1 MNYVG
6 KINDIAKPE
15 VTANGIPVVSVSVN
29 NQVGEIA
36 TCSCTVKPEDVE
48 GLMSP
53 DTVVTV
59 EIAGDSGGGTIFTGY
74 VSGVNMTH
82 MSGSLS
88 AGVDL
93 THIKGRDL
101 NNASVTVP
109 GVIPGGNV
117 DVKTILYHEAAALQ
131 GGENASPYFSF
142 KMSDGS
148 FGKQLTSGM
157 IKWIES
163 NKVSSTINFDPS
175 DSEEKGKAIAALG
188 SIEDLC
194 GKLDVPS
201 QLDGNIDIFLH
212 SNLARGGSSSSAWD
226 MLSVLAGAFDA
237 VLVCKPDGELA
248 ICPNYSGI
256 KSQGNTVPSE
266 IIQKFDRSAQMK
278 RSPKECLIVGSIR
291 LDGLHN
297 ALQPNAIGKHVS
309 NIQGLRGTLLLSVP
323 GWANTM
329 STSTSTELATRSL
342 DNLAEANILRYA
354 HKEKTFNLITPPCP
368 GVMPGTSASFQPTS
382 GLKNFDG
389 GRVSVFEE
397 KFDGYCY
404 KIQHLLEY
412 NNFCTVFWFCTA
424 LESAYSKPSSHPL
437 FPGGSMLSWS

>member
-36 TCSCTVKPEDVE
+36 TCSCTVKPEDVK

-59 EIAGDSGGGTIFTGY
+59 KIAGDTGGGTIFTGY

-101 NNASVTVP
+101 NDTSVTVP

-117 DVKTILYHEAAALQ
+117 DVKTILYHKTTAIQ
-131 GGENASPYFSF
+131 GDVKASPHFSF
-142 KMSDGS
+142 KMSEGS
-148 FGKQLTSGM
+148 FGKQLTKGM
-157 IKWIES
+157 IKWIET
-163 NKVSSTINFDPS
+163 NGVSTTNGFDPS
-175 DSEEKGKAIAALG
+175 DSGEKGKAIAALG
-188 SIEDLC
+188 AIEDLC
-194 GKLDVPS
+194 GRLDVPS
-201 QLDGNIDIFLH
+201 QLDSNIDHFIH
-212 SNLARGGSSSSAWD
+212 GNLARGGSSSSAWD
-226 MLSVLAGAFDA
+226 MLSILAGAFDA

-248 ICPNYSGI
+248 LCPNYSGI
-256 KSQGNTVPSE
+256 KSQSNTVPSE

-278 RSPKECLIVGSIR
+278 RSPKECLLIGNIQLEGVQHKLVPNIV
-291 LDGLHN
+291 
-297 ALQPNAIGKHVS
+297 GKHVS
-309 NIQGLRGTLLLSVP
+309 SMQGLRGTLLLSVP
-323 GWANTM
+323 GWANVM
-329 STSTSTELATRSL
+329 TEKTKKAALESL
-342 DNLAEANILRYA
+342 NQLAEANILRYA

-424 LESAYSKPSSHPL
+424 LESVYSKPSEHPL

>member
-36 TCSCTVKPEDVE
+36 TCSCTMKPEDVE
-48 GLMSP
+48 GFMSP

-59 EIAGDSGGGTIFTGY
+59 KIGGDAGGGTIFTGY

-82 MSGSLS
+82 MSGNLS

-93 THIKGRDL
+93 THVKGRDL
-101 NNASVTVP
+101 NDASVTVP

-117 DVKTILYHEAAALQ
+117 DVKTILFHEAAALQ
-131 GGENASPYFSF
+131 GDVSATPYFSF
-142 KMSDGS
+142 KMSEGS
-148 FGKQLTSGM
+148 FGKQLTTGM
-157 IKWIES
+157 IEWINS
-163 NKVSSTINFDPS
+163 NKVSSTINFNPS
-175 DSEEKGKAIAALG
+175 DGEEKGKAIAALG
-188 SIEDLC
+188 AIEDLC
-194 GKLDVPS
+194 GKLNVPS
-201 QLDGNIDIFLH
+201 ELDNRIDIFLH
-212 SNLARGGSSSSAWD
+212 GNLARGGSSSSIWD

-256 KSQGNTVPSE
+256 KSQGNTVPPE

-278 RSPKECLIVGSIR
+278 RSPKECLIVGNTSFN
-291 LDGLHN
+291 GLYN
-297 ALQPNAIGKHVS
+297 ALEPNAIGKYTS
-309 NIQGLRGTLLLSVP
+309 SMQGLRGTLLLSIP
-323 GWANTM
+323 GWANDMTAF
-329 STSTSTELATRSL
+329 TATELAAKSM
-342 DNLAEANILRYA
+342 DSLAEANILRYA
-354 HKEKTFNLITPPCP
+354 HKEKTFNLVTPPCP
-368 GVMPGTSASFQPTS
+368 DVMPGTSASFQPTS

-389 GRVSVFEE
+389 GKVSVFEE

-412 NNFCTVFWFCTA
+412 NNFCTVFWFSTA